1 MLKQEEDNDAEESD
15 ESDDLE
21 DMAANM
27 GKTKSKFGNDKKRP
41 RVKIGYEEE
50 EEDELEYEY
59 EDEQG
64 RGAKKEM
71 IKVAST
77 SSFGEAARKR

>member
-27 GKTKSKFGNDKKRP
+27 GKT
-41 RVKIGYEEE
+41 
-50 EEDELEYEY
+50 
-59 EDEQG
+59 
-64 RGAKKEM
+64 
-71 IKVAST
+71 
-77 SSFGEAARKR
+77 

>member
-1 MLKQEEDNDAEESD
+1 M
-15 ESDDLE
+15 
-21 DMAANM
+21 
-27 GKTKSKFGNDKKRP
+27 
-41 RVKIGYEEE
+41 KIGYEEE

-71 IKVAST
+71 IKASST